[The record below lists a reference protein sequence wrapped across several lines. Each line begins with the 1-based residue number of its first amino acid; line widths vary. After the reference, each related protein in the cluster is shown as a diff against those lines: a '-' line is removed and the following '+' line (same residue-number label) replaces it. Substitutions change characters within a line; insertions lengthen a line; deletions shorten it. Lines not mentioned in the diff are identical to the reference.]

1 MNQLIK
7 SISKYIKV
15 PDSLK
20 KDLESQLKFKRFGK
34 REIVLDEHEIC
45 TQSYFIEKG
54 ILRLYYLKDGKE
66 ITEFFCAENQWIN
79 SPKSFINQEID
90 VYYIETIEEAQVW
103 SLHVH
108 DLVRLFNQYPAMEKY
123 ARMDMG
129 STFLQVLERLAIS
142 RFSTAREKYQHFLK
156 VHEDVH
162 HRIPL
167 GMAASYIGVTQE
179 TLSRLRKNTL
189 FDLDQSK

>member
-15 PDSLK
+15 SENLQ
-20 KDLESQLKFKRFGK
+20 KDLTSHLKLEYFGK
-34 REIVLDEHEIC
+34 REIVLNEHKIC
-45 TQSYFIEKG
+45 TKSYFIEKG

-79 SPKSFINQEID
+79 SPKSFMNQEID
-90 VYYIETIEEAQVW
+90 VYYIETIEESQVW
-103 SLHVH
+103 SLDVY
-108 DLVRLFNQYPAMEKY
+108 DLVHLFDKYPEMEKY

-129 STFLQVLERLAIS
+129 STFLHVLERLAIS

-156 VHEDVH
+156 VYEDVH

-167 GMAASYIGVTQE
+167 GMAASYIGVTPE
-179 TLSRLRKNTL
+179 TLSRLRK
-189 FDLDQSK
+189 SII